1 MTQFSRLVRPGALR
15 INVSGGNEQ
24 VHVNTFKKFDG
35 FIVMQII
42 NKSKDATLRIL
53 S

>member
-1 MTQFSRLVRPGALR
+1 M
-15 INVSGGNEQ
+15 SGGNEQ

-35 FIVMQII
+35 VIVMQII
-42 NKSKDATLRIL
+42 NKSKDATLQIL